1 MTELLPTSAGRTAVV
16 SLRDLRLDP
25 ENPRIPENYRTAE
38 MGDLASLMEMGFEA
52 FPVAESIAE
61 LGFFNAEPLI
71 VIPSNTEE
79 NAWVVVEGNRRLTAL
94 LGLTYPEIRNGFATP
109 DRWHRLAEKRS
120 LVPEM
125 GIPVVIHNSR
135 ETTHAEVARVHVTG
149 KLPWRPFMQ
158 ARYIAARIA
167 EGRSFQE
174 VADLIGITKTKA
186 ADLYRDQAVLLQA
199 QREGLDTAQIEN
211 AFSLLTVAM
220 GSTRVRAHV
229 GAPLGSQAVIGED
242 PIPSDKIGNLKEVIQ
257 WIFGDEEHEALITD
271 HRKIPLLGNVM
282 SNEAGL
288 AALRSGKT
296 LEEAKQSV
304 AAAGLDPIT
313 SITKRLGAAK
323 NSLSSA
329 SDDIAE
335 FATNS
340 DVTDLVDDI
349 ASILESIRSTIEEVR
364 AAMLDADDGP

>member
-1 MTELLPTSAGRTAVV
+1 MSELLPTSAGRPAVV
-16 SLRDLRLDP
+16 SLSDLRLDP
-25 ENPRIPENYRTAE
+25 GNPRIPENYRTADT
-38 MGDLASLMEMGFEA
+38 GDLAALMEMGFEA

-61 LGFFNAEPLI
+61 LGYFNAEPLI
-71 VIPSNTEE
+71 VIPSDTEVDT
-79 NAWVVVEGNRRLTAL
+79 WVVVEGNRRLTAL

-120 LVPEM
+120 LTPGM
-125 GIPVVIHNSR
+125 GIPVVIHESR

-199 QREGLDTAQIEN
+199 QGEGLNTKQVEN

-220 GSTRVRAHV
+220 GSTKVRAHIA
-229 GAPLGSQAVIGED
+229 APLGSQTVIGQD
-242 PIPSDKIGNLKEVIQ
+242 PIPSEKISNLKEVIQ
-257 WIFGDEEHEALITD
+257 WIFGDEEHEALISD
-271 HRKIPLLGNVM
+271 SRQIPLLGNVIA
-282 SNEAGL
+282 NEAGL
-288 AALRSGKT
+288 NALRAGKT

-335 FATNS
+335 FATNA

-349 ASILESIRSTIEEVR
+349 ASILESIRSTIEEVQ
-364 AAMLDADDGP
+364 AEILEADD

>member
-1 MTELLPTSAGRTAVV
+1 MPDLLPTSAGQTGSVP
-16 SLRDLRLDP
+16 LKNLRLDP
-25 ENPRIPENYRTAE
+25 ENPRIPENYRTADTA
-38 MGDLASLMEMGFEA
+38 DLAALMEMGFEA

-61 LGFFNAEPLI
+61 LGYFNAEPLI
-71 VIPSNTEE
+71 VIPSSTEAG
-79 NAWVVVEGNRRLTAL
+79 AWIVVEGNRRLTAL
-94 LGLTYPEIRNGFATP
+94 LGLTYPAVRNGFATP
-109 DRWHRLAEKRS
+109 ERWHKLAAKRS
-120 LVPEM
+120 LSPDVR
-125 GIPVVIHNSR
+125 IPVVMHESR
-135 ETTHAEVARVHVTG
+135 DTTHAEVARVHVTG

-199 QREGLDTAQIEN
+199 QSEGLDTVQVEN

-220 GSTRVRAHV
+220 GSTKVRAHV
-229 GAPLGSQAVIGED
+229 GAPLGSQTVIGQD
-242 PIPSDKIGNLKEVIQ
+242 PIPADKIDNLKEVIQ
-257 WIFGDEEHEALITD
+257 WIFGDEDHEALISD
-271 HRKIPLLGNVM
+271 SRQIPQLGNVIA
-282 SNEAGL
+282 NEVGL
-288 AALRSGKT
+288 STLRAGKT

-304 AAAGLDPIT
+304 QAAGLDPVT
-313 SITKRLGAAK
+313 SITKRLVAAK

-335 FATNS
+335 FASND

-349 ASILESIRSTIEEVR
+349 ASILESMRSTIEEVR
-364 AAMLDADDGP
+364 VDTSDNDRS